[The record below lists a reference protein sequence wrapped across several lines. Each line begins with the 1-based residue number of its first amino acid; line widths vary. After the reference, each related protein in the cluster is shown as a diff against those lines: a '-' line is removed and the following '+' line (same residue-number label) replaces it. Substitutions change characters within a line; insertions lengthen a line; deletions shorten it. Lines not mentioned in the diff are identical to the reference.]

1 MNQQFKKILQTQG
14 KGTQTLRGRPN
25 VLDAKCNYEGGVAEP
40 DISDKPGVRD
50 PGIQEGDLAT
60 GCQVW
65 LKRIAGVGKKGTTR
79 AEKFLEAKPFSE
91 KPSQPAVSHVDD
103 IEILDVPTP
112 SPDISTSCV
121 I

>member
-1 MNQQFKKILQTQG
+1 M
-14 KGTQTLRGRPN
+14 
-25 VLDAKCNYEGGVAEP
+25 LDAKCNYEGGVAEP

-50 PGIQEGDLAT
+50 PGREEGDLTT

-65 LKRIAGVGKKGTTR
+65 LERNAGVGKKGTTR
-79 AEKFLEAKPFSE
+79 AEELLEAKPFSE
-91 KPSQPAVSHVDD
+91 KPSQPAVSHDDD